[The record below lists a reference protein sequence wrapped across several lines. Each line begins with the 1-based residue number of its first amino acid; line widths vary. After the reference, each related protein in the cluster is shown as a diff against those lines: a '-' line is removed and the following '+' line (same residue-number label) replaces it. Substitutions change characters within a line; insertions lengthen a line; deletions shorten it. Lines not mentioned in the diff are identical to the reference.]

1 MSFFRTFS
9 DDLHE
14 LNFAGLSPV
23 EKKRIMQGLY
33 DKGHD
38 VKTIAKKLNLN
49 EAFVRSRINAHR
61 GRGPALA

>member
-33 DKGHD
+33 DKGYD

-49 EAFVRSRINAHR
+49 ESIVRSRIDTHR
-61 GRGPALA
+61 GRGPSIA